1 MLDGVDHFVDDPL
14 GLLVPYLQLRLEPS
28 EIDEDFL
35 VKDLGEVVK
44 GDVLVVLLRPVDK
57 ALLALVV
64 EDDLTLVGS
73 VSNFLDV
80 FGIEIGYLLLD
91 LLSLLGGNLDGLLF
105 DADLFLNQLELLL
118 EFGDLI
124 YRDLP
129 SGIHFGGSSLLPY

>member
-1 MLDGVDHFVDDPL
+1 M
-14 GLLVPYLQLRLEPS
+14 
-28 EIDEDFL
+28 
-35 VKDLGEVVK
+35 
-44 GDVLVVLLRPVDK
+44 LLRPVDK

-80 FGIEIGYLLLD
+80 FGIEIGYFLLD